1 MIFRK
6 ISKIQEHTTEIVVH
20 KPLLTMHNDK
30 TIDSNSES
38 SEIPLKTNNI
48 ATIITTA
55 HISEKKPRNLPDD
68 VDAAYS
74 TVVKELKNVSKRQ
87 ESETEESASEIIK
100 KIEMQRTKSALK
112 SQNFATLTR
121 KKVLFDLQGSG
132 EQEKPKIVDGGS
144 TTSVASSVFDAPK
157 DKVSKD
163 RKENIEVSDISDWD
177 ISEILN

>member
-1 MIFRK
+1 ME
-6 ISKIQEHTTEIVVH
+6 S
-20 KPLLTMHNDK
+20 D
-30 TIDSNSES
+30 SES
-38 SEIPLKTNNI
+38 SETPLKASPTK
-48 ATIITTA
+48 TTA
-55 HISEKKPRNLPDD
+55 AYISEHPKKPTNLPDD

-100 KIEMQRTKSALK
+100 KIELQKTKSALK

-132 EQEKPKIVDGGS
+132 EQKKLKIVDGGS

-157 DKVSKD
+157 DKVSKN